1 MFPHRLVSLSLFQGF
16 ACARLRLLLLVYY
29 VLVVLLLSTNLVNVV
44 EKYRYLTN
52 TNRYYIRLKAS
63 SKMRD
68 NKLEND
74 K

>member
-1 MFPHRLVSLSLFQGF
+1 MMYSWYIQ
-16 ACARLRLLLLVYY
+16 
-29 VLVVLLLSTNLVNVV
+29 VLHTVVVNLVNVV

-52 TNRYYIRLKAS
+52 TNRYYNRLKAS

-74 K
+74 KK